1 MYGDYSR
8 VRFVPTAESRA
19 NPYSAVWAQQ
29 GRLLLDAELNE
40 QTAIVLEYLRTLT
53 VDFIGPFGGHIHR
66 AGFKVVHE
74 RERFAFTHGHY
85 YVHGLRC
92 VADHT
97 PELDLPEPP
106 FIIYL
111 LVWEQTIGPIQ
122 DPALADPALGPD
134 AANTTRR
141 TKVTWRLH
149 ATPRLH
155 GSQRRLSGEESVEE
169 IIGGFAR
176 QNAEPRDRPLLR
188 AGTAPGGEGSAAE
201 PDTAPVAVPYRG
213 VENQLYRVEV
223 HTGGRADRATFKW
236 SRDNGSVEFAIESL
250 EGPDAHGE
258 LTARLKRLWIDARS
272 GLEPGDWVELLDDDW
287 MPAGEP
293 TPLLQV
299 KTVRPSA
306 REVVLTPGSGT
317 YEFDAGRHPFL
328 RRWDHSQSRRGQHD
342 PDHGGARGNR
352 RLDRLGGRRENPV
365 PRDRSRVSAGRLLA
379 DPRPRGDRRCALAD
393 LGASAARAR
402 PRRPGPI
409 PRPARAHHPTR
420 RGGGDPHNRSQNL
433 VHTSRLARGRAR
445 QGGLTQ
451 CSVASNEHGLRF
463 SIDSRLRPRTASHR

>member
-8 VRFVPTAESRA
+8 VRFVPTAHRPV

-40 QTAIVLEYLRTLT
+40 QTAIVLEYLRTLA

-66 AGFKVVHE
+66 AGFKVE
-74 RERFAFTHGHY
+74 REGEGFRFTRGHY

-92 VADHT
+92 EADHT
-97 PELDLPEPP
+97 PELDLPDPP

-141 TKVTWRLH
+141 TKVTWRPH

-169 IIGGFAR
+169 IIEGFAR

-188 AGTAPGGEGSAAE
+188 AGTSTHEQTYAPE
-201 PDTAPVAVPYRG
+201 PDTAPVSVPYRG
-213 VENQLYRVEV
+213 VENQLYRVEI

-236 SRDNGSVEFAIESL
+236 SRDNGSVELALESL
-250 EGPDAHGE
+250 EGPDAGGE
-258 LTARLKRLWIDARS
+258 LTAKLARMWIDARS

-287 MPAGEP
+287 MPAGDP
-293 TPLLQV
+293 APLLQV

-306 REVVLTPGSGT
+306 REVVLAAGSGT
-317 YEFDAGRHPFL
+317 YEFDAARHPFL
-328 RRWDHSQSRRGQHD
+328 RRWDQSPAACAEDNAIALTEVPEGSADWIDLEDGVRIQFVET
-342 PDHGGARGNR
+342 GA
-352 RLDRLGGRRENPV
+352 EYQ
-365 PRDRSRVSAGRLLA
+365 
-379 DPRPRGDRRCALAD
+379 RGDHWLVPARTATGGVLWPS
-393 LGASAARAR
+393 SAATPLAL
-402 PRRPGPI
+402 PPLG
-409 PRPARAHHPTR
+409 PARYRAPLALVTR
-420 RGGGDPHNRSQNL
+420 YGEPEEIRITDLRTLFTH
-433 VHTSRLARGRAR
+433 LAWPEVEFG
-445 QGGLTQ
+445 
-451 CSVASNEHGLRF
+451 E
-463 SIDSRLRPRTASHR
+463 